1 MRYPVNAP
9 GFASHPVELETA
21 GMFSGARLLQGG
33 EPAPNGSRRG
43 TFSLRQDDGRAVIA
57 RFRPS
62 PFVIDPVPA
71 LEIDGRRIEV
81 VRSFRWYELTWI
93 ALPVVLVFVG
103 GVLGAIVGFV
113 AAAINAQI
121 MRTGQPLAAR
131 YLLTAGV
138 TAFAVAAYGVIGILF
153 LGLVGR

>member
-1 MRYPVNAP
+1 
-9 GFASHPVELETA
+9 
-21 GMFSGARLLQGG
+21 
-33 EPAPNGSRRG
+33 
-43 TFSLRQDDGRAVIA
+43 
-57 RFRPS
+57 
-62 PFVIDPVPA
+62 VPA

>member
-1 MRYPVNAP
+1 MRYPVTLP
-9 GFASHPVELETA
+9 GFATGPVELETA
-21 GMFSGARLLQGG
+21 GFLRGARLLQDGKS
-33 EPAPNGSRRG
+33 APKGPRRG
-43 TFSLRQDDGRAVIA
+43 TFLLRRDDGGEATA

-62 PFVIDPVPA
+62 PFVIDPVPT
-71 LEIDGRRIEV
+71 LEIDGRRIEL
-81 VRSFRWYELTWI
+81 VRPFRWYELAWL

-138 TAFAVAAYGVIGILF
+138 TAFAVAAYGVIAILF